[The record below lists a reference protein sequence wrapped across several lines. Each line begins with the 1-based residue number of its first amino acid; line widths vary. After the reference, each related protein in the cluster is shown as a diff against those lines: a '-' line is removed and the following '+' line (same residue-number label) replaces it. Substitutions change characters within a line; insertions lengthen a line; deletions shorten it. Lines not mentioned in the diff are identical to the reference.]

1 MSDLKRSLLTPDQID
16 NLGFA
21 LIALT
26 KELWVVKD
34 RQLITEALL
43 KEKGVLADL
52 DAYQPDE
59 ALKTKLAVERDRFL
73 GDLMTALLERP
84 ASEA

>member
-52 DAYQPDE
+52 DAYQPM
-59 ALKTKLAVERDRFL
+59 KRS
-73 GDLMTALLERP
+73 RP
-84 ASEA
+84 SSPSSGIGFWAT